1 MSVNFVSIIAKPKI
15 TITTNPFLVS
25 SPLLFFSNK
34 TKMKPS
40 ILTAF
45 SSMSYDKELAA
56 AKKAASLAARLC
68 QARSLSLPL
77 PVFLCLCTPRG
88 YVVLKL
94 GLFGFFVLC
103 CSLLK
108 DCVGWFRSVR
118 SLFEHDPDAEFV
130 VWVMPS
136 FWKFWN
142 PCIFSFLCGLY
153 LLLLCG
159 GFGGYKVLYLEHD
172 PESWL
177 CFYSCGEFGFYFL
190 VKTLF
195 LVIIFI
201 LFREILDGWL
211 KGGKREEMETVE
223 WKACYS

>member
-1 MSVNFVSIIAKPKI
+1 MSINFVSIIAKPKI

-34 TKMKPS
+34 TKTKPS

-77 PVFLCLCTPRG
+77 PAFLCLCTPRG
-88 YVVLKL
+88 YVVLRL

-103 CSLLK
+103 FSLLK
-108 DCVGWFRSVR
+108 DCVGWFCSVR

-142 PCIFSFLCGLY
+142 PCIFFSF
-153 LLLLCG
+153 
-159 GFGGYKVLYLEHD
+159 
-172 PESWL
+172 W
-177 CFYSCGEFGFYFL
+177 
-190 VKTLF
+190 
-195 LVIIFI
+195 VISVVVVWWVW
-201 LFREILDGWL
+201 G
-211 KGGKREEMETVE
+211 V
-223 WKACYS
+223 